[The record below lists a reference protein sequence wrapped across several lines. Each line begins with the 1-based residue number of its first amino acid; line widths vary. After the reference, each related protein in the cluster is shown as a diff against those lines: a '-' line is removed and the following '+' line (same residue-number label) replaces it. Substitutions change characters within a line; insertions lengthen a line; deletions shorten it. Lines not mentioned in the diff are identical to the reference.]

1 VALKTITY
9 NGKSFDLSYEIIN
22 PLAKTDFIVLHGW
35 GSNKNLMKQ
44 SFAKYLNNYRHI
56 YIDLPGFGNS
66 STSVAM
72 NSFDVAQI
80 IDLFLE
86 KINASKDIVLGHSF
100 GGKIATLLKPKLL
113 ILVATAG
120 IVVPKPFKVKLK
132 IALFKILKGLGL
144 QKFRS
149 YFVADD
155 AKELSRSMYETFKIV
170 INEDFSDEFIKI
182 TAPTMLF
189 WGEDDTATPLF
200 RAKKINSLID
210 TSTLKIYSGDH
221 YFFMKESKNISKEI
235 EKKFGSMV

>member
-66 STSVAM
+66 SASVVM
-72 NSFDVAQI
+72 DSFDVAQI

-100 GGKIATLLKPKLL
+100 GGKVATLLKPKLL
-113 ILVATAG
+113 VLVATAG

-170 INEDFSDEFIKI
+170 INEDFSDEFSKI

-200 RAKKINSLID
+200 TAKKINSLID

>member
-1 VALKTITY
+1 MALKTITY

-66 STSVAM
+66 SASVVM
-72 NSFDVAQI
+72 DSFDVAQI

-100 GGKIATLLKPKLL
+100 GGKVATLLKPKLL
-113 ILVATAG
+113 VLVATAG

-170 INEDFSDEFIKI
+170 INEDFSDEFSKI

-200 RAKKINSLID
+200 TAKKINSLID

>member
-1 VALKTITY
+1 MALKTITY
-9 NGKSFDLSYEIIN
+9 SGKSFDLSYEIIN

-113 ILVATAG
+113 VLVATAG

-200 RAKKINSLID
+200 TAKKINSLID